1 MALPLL
7 FMIGGTLVRAAGPTI
22 ARELAKLGAKKLAGK
37 AATEAA
43 KKGTAKLI
51 NNSNLGVVR
60 TLARPGAKAADKVD
74 DLAAGVTRTISRG
87 TKPKPTVTPKPSATT
102 KPSAT
107 AKPQPSTT
115 AKPKT
120 ATGAGKPTM
129 AKPKPTTKPSSTAK
143 PKPSTT
149 AKPKTR
155 PTTPPPRPATGGPK
169 SVIKPLLGAA
179 GVAGTMMGVSTLGGG
194 DKGKSKAAMPLPK
207 PKPKVQGPPMG
218 PSRVSGSDTEAGRPK
233 VPVPTSFNKGANT
246 GFGINA
252 STFVGGPEERA
263 VMMKYYGGTG
273 KEAAKAAMAGTQGKL
288 KELGMDALKK
298 ELAAAKAIR
307 FKRDAAKTKNNKTGG
322 KMKSYKKG
330 GKIGMKKKPEVVA
343 RQMRGWGKARKP
355 KR

>member
-22 ARELAKLGAKKLAGK
+22 AKELAKLGAKKLAGR

-74 DLAAGVTRTISRG
+74 DLAAGVARTIGRG
-87 TKPKPTVTPKPSATT
+87 NKIKPPKPSATT
-102 KPSAT
+102 TPKPSAT
-107 AKPQPSTT
+107 AKPKPSTT

-129 AKPKPTTKPSSTAK
+129 AKPKPTTKPS
-143 PKPSTT
+143 TT

-169 SVIKPLLGAA
+169 SVVKPLLGTA
-179 GVAGTMMGVSTLGGG
+179 GVAGTMLGVSTLGKD
-194 DKGKSKAAMPLPK
+194 DKGKSKAMPLPK
-207 PKPKVQGPPMG
+207 PKPKVQGPPPPTKTFKPSG
-218 PSRVSGSDTEAGRPK
+218 PSTRGSQKRGATKPISAGP
-233 VPVPTSFNKGANT
+233 NT
-246 GFGINA
+246 GFGPKGSIFPGNA
-252 STFVGGPEERA
+252 EERA
-263 VMMKYYGGTG
+263 ALMKMYGGTG
-273 KEAAKAAMAGTQGKL
+273 AEAGKAAIAGKQGNLAAGKADYEAARIKRLKAASSMG
-288 KELGMDALKK
+288 DRKK
-298 ELAAAKAIR
+298 
-307 FKRDAAKTKNNKTGG
+307 GG
-322 KMKSYKKG
+322 SMKSYKKG

>member
-60 TLARPGAKAADKVD
+60 TLARPGTKVADKVD
-74 DLAAGVTRTISRG
+74 DLAAGVTRTIGRG
-87 TKPKPTVTPKPSATT
+87 NKIKPPKPSSTT
-102 KPSAT
+102 TPKPSAT
-107 AKPQPSTT
+107 AKPKPSTT

-129 AKPKPTTKPSSTAK
+129 AKPKPTTKPS
-143 PKPSTT
+143 TT

-169 SVIKPLLGAA
+169 SVVKPLLGAA
-179 GVAGTMMGVSTLGGG
+179 GVAGTMLGVSTLGKD
-194 DKGKSKAAMPLPK
+194 DKGKSKAMPLPK

-218 PSRVSGSDTEAGRPK
+218 PPRVSGSDTEAGRPK

-322 KMKSYKKG
+322 KMKSYSKG